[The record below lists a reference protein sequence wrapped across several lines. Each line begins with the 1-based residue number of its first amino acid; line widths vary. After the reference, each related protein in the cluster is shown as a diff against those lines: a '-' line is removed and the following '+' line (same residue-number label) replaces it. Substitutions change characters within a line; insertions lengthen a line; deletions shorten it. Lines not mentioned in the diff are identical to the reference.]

1 MASQHTPSEVEPAA
15 SAPEAVDRNNNQK
28 SMSDGVNSPV
38 SAEVEPAAA
47 TAPEAVDRNN
57 NQSTTTAAFSD
68 NLSVL
73 GPVPV
78 DPAPVEVQCRILPH
92 GPLPCIIALLS
103 IFAWVVGLS
112 KDGCNYARIDGPNIS
127 EITNNPNVPI
137 PYVIVGFQGY
147 REPILN
153 PLDGE
158 WIFDYDL
165 KCLEYSTDEFK
176 DGTWMFAYCTSFL
189 CLIIGGS
196 GALFILFSTCFV
208 FERNVW
214 RWAGYEL
221 LVAAMLQLLTY
232 IWFATSVCREN
243 KCVMHYGA
251 RADLVTTFFWIT
263 SAILILGKYP
273 IKKNDPTAPTQ
284 QGREE
289 IELSN
294 RNAAQLPVAGV
305 PTQGPTSE
313 LV

>member
-1 MASQHTPSEVEPAA
+1 MGDVSAEVMPAA
-15 SAPEAVDRNNNQK
+15 TAEVVVDRNNNQ
-28 SMSDGVNSPV
+28 
-38 SAEVEPAAA
+38 A
-47 TAPEAVDRNN
+47 
-57 NQSTTTAAFSD
+57 TTTAGFSD
-68 NLSVL
+68 NLSVP

-78 DPAPVEVQCRILPH
+78 DPAQDEVQCRILPH
-92 GPLPCIIALLS
+92 GPLPCFIALLS

-112 KDGCNYARIDGPNIS
+112 KNGCNYARIIGSNIS
-127 EITNNPNVPI
+127 EITNNSNVPI

-165 KCLEYSTDEFK
+165 QCLEYSTDDFK
-176 DGTWMFAYCTSFL
+176 DGAWIFSYCTSFL
-189 CLIIGGS
+189 CLVIGGS

-208 FERNVW
+208 FEPSYVW

-221 LVAAMLQLLTY
+221 LIAVMLQSLTY
-232 IWFATSVCREN
+232 IWFATSVCQAN

-251 RADLVTTFFWIT
+251 RADLVTIFFWIT
-263 SAILILGKYP
+263 SAILIFGKYP
-273 IKKNDPTAPTQ
+273 IKKNDPTPTQ

-305 PTQGPTSE
+305 PTQGLTPE